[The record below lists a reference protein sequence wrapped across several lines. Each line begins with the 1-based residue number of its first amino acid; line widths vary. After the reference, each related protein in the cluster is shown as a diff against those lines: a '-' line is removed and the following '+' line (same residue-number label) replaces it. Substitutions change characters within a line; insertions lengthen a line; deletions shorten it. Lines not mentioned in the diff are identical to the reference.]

1 MTTPQITDLPIE
13 QVRPHPQNVRRE
25 LRGLDE
31 LAESIKAEGLHQP
44 IIVAPDGDDYVVV
57 MGNSRHAAAEQ
68 LGWETI
74 PCIVRADLDTEAKV
88 LSAMLAENCARN
100 DLTITEEGD
109 AFQRLLDL
117 DLSAATVAKR
127 AGRSRKQVADRVTV
141 AGQPEKV
148 RQAVDD
154 RQITLAN
161 ALTLAELED
170 DHQLYDR
177 VERAIGTPQFDY
189 EVKRAVA
196 LRANLKAEADLRAE
210 LTEGGYTEATREE
223 LAAVSQFS
231 APVNGKRIENLWR
244 YEPEGPD
251 ESLRFSIWFPSPE
264 YQPPHVRW
272 YRLVQVEPESD
283 DQPADADTSG
293 AAEPAAATSERAAE
307 ADALAQARE
316 AAAQERKTATD
327 RRRAYLL
334 RLWEANFTETPLHR
348 TTDLHRTAIASAAY
362 MEPLYELAPILEP
375 DSSEMDEDDPRLDP
389 SDWSLGRLQFATWWC
404 RGGCVG
410 ELEVS
415 TLHPNMWDED
425 THTYLETLRD
435 LLGYE
440 LSDIEDALLDTYHA
454 LNDGDGDD

>member
-1 MTTPQITDLPIE
+1 MTTPQITALPIE
-13 QVRPHPQNVRRE
+13 QVRPHPQNIRRE

-31 LAESIKAEGLHQP
+31 LAESIKADGLHQP
-44 IIVAPDGDDYVVV
+44 IVVAPDGDDYIVV
-57 MGNSRHAAAEQ
+57 MGNTRHAACAQ
-68 LGWETI
+68 LGWDTVPAI
-74 PCIVRADLDTEAKV
+74 IRADLDTEAKV

-154 RQITLAN
+154 RQISLAN

-170 DHQLYDR
+170 NHELYAR
-177 VERAIGTPQFDY
+177 VEQAIGTPQFDY
-189 EVKRAVA
+189 EVKRALA
-196 LRANLKAEADLRAE
+196 IRANLKAETDLRAE
-210 LTEGGYTEATREE
+210 LAAGGYVEATEKE
-223 LAAVSQFS
+223 LS
-231 APVNGKRIENLWR
+231 AIRNPVGGFRLENLWR

-251 ESLRFSIWFPSPE
+251 ESLRYSLWFPAPE
-264 YQPPHVRW
+264 YQPPSVRW
-272 YRLVQVEPESD
+272 YRLVPVEPEPT
-283 DQPADADTSG
+283 DQPGGGDTTATAD
-293 AAEPAAATSERAAE
+293 PAASERSAE

-316 AAAQERKTATD
+316 VAAQERKTAAD

-334 RLWEANFTETPLHR
+334 ALWEEDF
-348 TTDLHRTAIASAAY
+348 ASLGLEQSTILLRAAVASPAY

-375 DSSEMDEDDPRLDP
+375 GGSQMNEDDPRLDP
-389 SDWSLGRLQFATWWC
+389 SDWSLKRLQFSAWWC
-404 RGGCVG
+404 RGGAVG

-415 TLHPNMWDED
+415 TLHPSMWDED
-425 THTYLETLRD
+425 THTYLEMLRD
-435 LLGYE
+435 VLDYE
-440 LSDIEDALLDTYHA
+440 LSDIEDAFLDTYHS
-454 LNDGDGDD
+454 LTDGDGDD